1 MEVVDL
7 SGTAV
12 LTKIL
17 DIREREKKDA
27 QLAYKKSVD
36 LFEEV
41 GTKLLKL
48 LQRKEAVEA
57 SYEESLQSNMNLDQ
71 IQDQL
76 AYIEILNKQ
85 IEDLQLQVQ
94 KARYNMESKQQIL
107 TDAHVETKKFEKIIE
122 IRKTEAQEVLK
133 RAEATFMDDISIQ
146 QYLSHKK

>member
-1 MEVVDL
+1 M

-17 DIREREKKDA
+17 DIREREKRDA
-27 QLAYKKSVD
+27 ELAYKRSVD

-41 GTKLLKL
+41 GTKLLRI
-48 LQRKEAVEA
+48 LQKKEAVEA
-57 SYEESLQSNMNLDQ
+57 SYEESLRSNMNLDQ

-76 AYIEILNKQ
+76 AYIESLNKH

-94 KARYNMESKQQIL
+94 KARYNMESKQQVL
-107 TDAHVETKKFEKIIE
+107 TEAHVETKKFEKIID
-122 IRKTEAQEVLK
+122 IRATEEQEVLK

>member
-1 MEVVDL
+1 MIL

-17 DIREREKKDA
+17 DIREREKRDA
-27 QLAYKKSVD
+27 QIAYKQAVD

-41 GTKLLKL
+41 GTKLLKI
-48 LQRKEAVEA
+48 LQKKESVEA

-76 AYIEILNKQ
+76 AYIESLNKH
-85 IEDLQLQVQ
+85 IEDLQYQVQ
-94 KARYNMESKQQIL
+94 QARFHMESKQQIL
-107 TDAHVETKKFEKIIE
+107 TEAHVETKKFEKIID
-122 IRKTEAQEVLK
+122 IRKTEAQDVLK
-133 RAEATFMDDISIQ
+133 RAEASFMDDISIQ